1 MIRIVKGI
9 RTIKLL
15 HVHAMIQRD
24 GLNKKQK
31 NKALTVIIAVL
42 IV

>member
-1 MIRIVKGI
+1 MIRNVAGI
-9 RTIKLL
+9 RTIRLL
-15 HVHAMIQRD
+15 RVHAMTQRD